1 MGQRTLAFTRLL
13 LREVSCNTLGDH
25 GLLVVY
31 AKQSFIQHTWG
42 ITKEQY
48 TKHMQQSKHMFNSK
62 GKDTQVKSRFWG
74 RSLCQVVYCSLIK
87 YMSVNY
93 LNKVIPGVGSYIKWD

>member
-1 MGQRTLAFTRLL
+1 MGQRTLAFTKLL
-13 LREVSCNTLGDH
+13 LKEVSCNTLRNH

-48 TKHMQQSKHMFNSK
+48 TKHMQQSKHRFNRK
-62 GKDTQVKSRFWG
+62 VKTH
-74 RSLCQVVYCSLIK
+74 
-87 YMSVNY
+87 M
-93 LNKVIPGVGSYIKWD
+93 